1 MKKSAVI
8 IAAAGSGKRMGGGIP
23 KLYRQIEGLPVLVR
37 TLRAFCSHPRIGQ
50 ICIVTRPEDLE
61 FCQKEIVEAYGI
73 GKVKAIVSGGEE
85 RQDSIYSALSAIDS
99 DTDYILVQ
107 DGARPFVTAE
117 VIDRVL
123 DELSRHV
130 GVVPA
135 VACKDTVKRRGKD
148 GFAVETPDRSQL
160 FSVQTPQ
167 GFHRDILLCAY
178 RKAFSEEFYGTDDAV
193 LVERIGEKVYLVK
206 GDCYNI
212 KITTPEDINMAEA
225 ILKEKKPDEEGEVS
239 QNRQKTAPIW
249 NQIRTGSGF
258 DVHAFQAGRALI
270 LGGVEIPHE
279 KGLLG
284 HSDADVLTHAVMDAM
299 LGACG
304 LGDIGRHFPD
314 HDPAYEGISSLVLL
328 KQVRQLVFKQGYQ
341 LGNLDAT
348 LIAQRPKLSPYIDS
362 MTCNLGQVLGLSK
375 DELSRVNVKATTTEH
390 LGFTGREEGIA
401 AMATVLLYQLEA
413 SC

>member
-23 KLYRQIEGLPVLVR
+23 KLYRQIEGLPILVY
-37 TLRAFCSHPRIGQ
+37 TLRAFCGHPRIGQ
-50 ICIVTRPEDLE
+50 ICIVTRPEELE
-61 FCQKEIVEAYGI
+61 FCRKEIVEAYGI

-85 RQDSIYSALSAIDS
+85 RQDSIYSALSAVDP

-107 DGARPFVTAE
+107 DGARPFVKAE

-123 DELSRHV
+123 DELSHHV

-167 GFHRDILLCAY
+167 GFHRDILLSAY

-206 GDCYNI
+206 GDYFNI

-225 ILKEKKPDEEGEVS
+225 ILKEKDSRSEGEDFG
-239 QNRQKTAPIW
+239 NRQGKSPIY

-328 KQVRQLVFKQGYQ
+328 AQVRQLVFKQGYQ

-348 LIAQRPKLSPYIDS
+348 LIAQRPKLFPYIDS

-375 DELSRVNVKATTTEH
+375 DELSRINVKATTTEH

-401 AMATVLLYQLEA
+401 AMATVLLYKR
-413 SC
+413 SI

>member
-8 IAAAGSGKRMGGGIP
+8 IAAAGSGKRMGGGIS
-23 KLYRQIEGLPVLVR
+23 KLYRKIGGVPVLVR
-37 TLRAFCSHPRIGQ
+37 TLRAFCQHPHIDE
-50 ICIVTRPEDLE
+50 IFIVTRAEDLE
-61 FCQKEIVEAYGI
+61 FCRKEIVEAYGI
-73 GKVKAIVSGGEE
+73 NKVKAILSGGKE
-85 RQDSIYSALSAIDS
+85 RQDSIYSALLAVGEDID
-99 DTDYILVQ
+99 YVLVQ
-107 DGARPFVTAE
+107 DGARPLVTAE

-123 DELSRHV
+123 EGLFRHS
-130 GVVPA
+130 GAVPA
-135 VACKDTVKRRGKD
+135 VACKDTVKRRGNG

-167 GFHRDILLCAY
+167 GFHRELLLCAY
-178 RKAFSEEFYGTDDAV
+178 RQAFAEEFYGTDDAV

-206 GDCYNI
+206 GDYRNI
-212 KITTPEDINMAEA
+212 KITTPEDISMAEA
-225 ILKEKKPDEEGEVS
+225 ILKEGHPREGEADFGKEQES
-239 QNRQKTAPIW
+239 TPIW
-249 NQIRTGSGF
+249 HRIRIGSGF
-258 DVHAFQAGRALI
+258 DVHAFEKGRALI

-314 HDPAYEGISSLVLL
+314 QDPAYEGISSLVLL
-328 KQVRQLVFKQGYQ
+328 AQVRQLVFKQGYQ

-348 LIAQRPKLSPYIDS
+348 LIAQRPKLSPYIGEMIRS
-362 MTCNLGQVLGLSK
+362 LGQTLGLSQ
-375 DELSRVNVKATTTEH
+375 EEHSRINVKATTTEH

-401 AMATVLLYQLEA
+401 AMATVLLYQRPT
-413 SC
+413 